1 MVRVTVA
8 SEPLV
13 KTMLEEPAPTGV
25 SVTTLEALDKQF
37 RDKLG
42 SEMLKIMQKNR
53 ENEKLKKELE

>member
-1 MVRVTVA
+1 M
-8 SEPLV
+8 
-13 KTMLEEPAPTGV
+13 
-25 SVTTLEALDKQF
+25 EALDKQF